1 MNRHYYAEQS
11 PRGFAN
17 EVIVHKF
24 ESRAQRDAWVE
35 EHQYDGDVNSA
46 YTGAGVC
53 TAAEARRILAYRGDA
68 ITESYNGLIDHDEGG
83 QQ

>member
-46 YTGAGVC
+46 YTGARAC
-53 TAAEARRILAYRGDA
+53 TAAEAKRILAYRGDA

>member
-35 EHQYDGDVNSA
+35 EHRYDGDVNSA
-46 YTGAGVC
+46 YTGARAC
-53 TAAEARRILAYRGDA
+53 TADEARRILAYRGDA
-68 ITESYNGLIDHDEGG
+68 ITESYNGLIDHDNEEV
-83 QQ
+83 